1 MINITKKDILWSYGS
16 QIFQMA
22 SGIFLLPII
31 LRKLPSEELAIW
43 YIFLSITALV
53 NLLDFGLQ
61 PTIMRNV
68 SYLFCGAKTLLT
80 EGTSLKKNYDQ
91 VDYGLVKNL
100 INTIKKLYLKIGIL
114 VTFLLVIFGS
124 NYIYSIVKFL
134 PNKNNIIMAWTV
146 YVVSA
151 SFNFYY
157 YYYTPLLLGRG
168 KITESNKTIVFSKL
182 LGMLL
187 SIIGLLLGY
196 GLLAVAVSN
205 LFSSLLNRVLSHK
218 YFYDNELKKKLK
230 DIEINKS
237 VDMNKVLR
245 KNSIKLGVVS
255 VGAFCITKANTLIAS
270 KYLNLSVVASYG
282 LTLQIIGLL
291 VSISSV
297 HFRTMIPKL
306 NMLRVSRNTEELKK
320 EFSIAMII
328 SYIIYILG
336 SIIILFLGNY
346 ILLFLKSKTLLL
358 PKEILIIILGMLFLE
373 ANHSNFATLITTKN
387 EVPFVTPSIISGFAI
402 VIFSLISIIYLEL
415 GLIGIILSQ
424 GVVQLLYNNWK
435 WPVVVFKDLN
445 VTITEYTC
453 IGLKGIK
460 EKVKL

>member
-1 MINITKKDILWSYGS
+1 MIRITKKDLLWSYGS

-22 SGIFLLPII
+22 SGVFLLPII

-53 NLLDFGLQ
+53 NLLDLGLQ

-68 SYLFCGAKTLLT
+68 SYLFSGAKILLA
-80 EGTSLKKNYDQ
+80 EGTSLEKNDGQ

-114 VTFLLVIFGS
+114 VTFLLVVFGS
-124 NYIYSIVKFL
+124 SYIYSIVKLL
-134 PNKNNIIMAWTV
+134 PNKENIMIAWV
-146 YVVSA
+146 MYIISA
-151 SFNFYY
+151 SFNFYF

-168 KITESNKTIVFSKL
+168 QITESNKTIVFSKL

-196 GLLAVAVSN
+196 GLLAVAMSN
-205 LFSSLLNRVLSHK
+205 LLSSFLNRILSHNF
-218 YFYDNELKKKLK
+218 FYDNELKEELK
-230 DIEINKS
+230 NTKINKS
-237 VDMNKVLR
+237 INMNKVLR

-255 VGAFCITKANTLIAS
+255 IGAFCITKANTLIAS

-297 HFRTMIPKL
+297 HFRTMIPKF
-306 NMLRVSRNTEELKK
+306 NMLRVSKNTEKLKK

-328 SYIIYILG
+328 SYTIYTLG
-336 SIIILFLGNY
+336 SITILLLGNY
-346 ILLFLKSKTLLL
+346 ILLFLKSNTLLL
-358 PKEILIIILGMLFLE
+358 PKEILIIILVMLFLE
-373 ANHSNFATLITTKN
+373 MNHSNFATLITTKN
-387 EVPFVTPSIISGFAI
+387 EVPFVAPAIISGFFII
-402 VIFSLISIIYLEL
+402 VFSLISITYFEL
-415 GLIGIILSQ
+415 GLIGIILSE

-435 WPVVVFKDLN
+435 WPIVVLKDLN
-445 VTITEYTC
+445 ITIFEYVY

-460 EKVKL
+460 EKIKL